1 VGVDYRNVKVHE
13 REHRWKWTSKDELVK
28 FVGRNTAPSIHI
40 YTAKWTAQQKEQVAD
55 VIRTMLDDEFP
66 GMENFYV
73 PMVANIV
80 VGNKK

>member
-1 VGVDYRNVKVHE
+1 
-13 REHRWKWTSKDELVK
+13 VK
-28 FVGRNTAPSIHI
+28 FVGRNTAPSIQI
-40 YTAKWTAQQKEQVAD
+40 YTAKWTVQQKEQVAG
-55 VIRTMLDDEFP
+55 VIGTMLDDEFP

>member
-1 VGVDYRNVKVHE
+1 M
-13 REHRWKWTSKDELVK
+13 K
-28 FVGRNTAPSIHI
+28 FVGRNAAPSIQI
-40 YTAKWTAQQKEQVAD
+40 YTAKWTGQQKEQVAD

-73 PMVANIV
+73 SMAANIV